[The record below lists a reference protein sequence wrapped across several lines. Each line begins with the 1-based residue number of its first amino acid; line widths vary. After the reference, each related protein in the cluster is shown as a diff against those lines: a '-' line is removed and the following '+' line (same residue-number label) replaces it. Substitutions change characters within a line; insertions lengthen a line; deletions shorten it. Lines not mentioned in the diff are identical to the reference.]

1 VNVILVYCSFLGQTH
16 RKAQGVLGFS
26 HPLLLGVITGR
37 SPSSDLGLTKL
48 FDLYLHRPPDRIDVL
63 IGKLNF

>member
-1 VNVILVYCSFLGQTH
+1 MSFSFTAPFLGRPSQ
-16 RKAQGVLGFS
+16 REGLLGFS
-26 HPLLLGVITGR
+26 HPLLLGVIAGEVRLPT
-37 SPSSDLGLTKL
+37 DLRLTKL